1 MTRLSD
7 IVRKFLLG
15 FIVYFGLA
23 VASVL
28 LARVSH
34 NVAVFWPANA
44 VLVSMAMAMSRRDA
58 AILLFSGLIANAAT
72 QLVYGDIWQLAV
84 GFPLAN
90 FVEMVSVYTGFQLL
104 KFQSKPIV
112 TPRRGLVLLAVVALA
127 AVPAAGLGSLT
138 VSIVF
143 GGAFS
148 DAFVHW
154 WAGDIVSSMIVYLPV
169 FSAHRGTFAQNLK
182 RYLKKE
188 NIAEWAVLG
197 ASFGFGFVVLLFLHL
212 PPAIVLIF
220 PTLWLALKGKV
231 FEVAMVSSVLSL
243 ATSAA
248 VVMGYWPSIAV
259 DLPLRDAVFQQQT
272 LALFC
277 TFPSFLI
284 AVAISNLE
292 ISQANLAARKNVLD
306 ITLSNMNQGVSVFDE
321 NHNLVLWNEQ
331 YLQAFNMNESDV
343 FTGKSFLSLL
353 ELQKERGDFAGE
365 PMDLVNKIM
374 SHVRRGEAYLTDTVL
389 GTGRFIKTAHSPTP
403 VGGWIGTHED
413 VTDIRELEQRLAHES
428 LHDVLTGVP
437 NRRYFERE
445 LTERL
450 LMAQRNM
457 SPVALF
463 TLDLD
468 KFKVINDTYGHD
480 VGDDVLLRAAT
491 IIRDVVGQDDFVA
504 RMGGDEFIVIVSG
517 EHEIARLQR
526 VAKSLCERLDQTAR
540 IKGNLCVCRASVGV
554 AFSKDG
560 QVSRHDLLTQ
570 SDIALYTAKQAGRGS
585 YKVYDF
591 ASGQHQSN
599 QLAS

>member
-1 MTRLSD
+1 MKMAMNSLLLLVIVLTACTCEECFTYTLSPSEIEEIQTAQATQNQQIPLSD
-7 IVRKFLLG
+7 DKPTLTCLVTVDSDDFDILRILYDDVRD
-15 FIVYFGLA
+15 
-23 VASVL
+23 
-28 LARVSH
+28 
-34 NVAVFWPANA
+34 VFND
-44 VLVSMAMAMSRRDA
+44 S
-58 AILLFSGLIANAAT
+58 
-72 QLVYGDIWQLAV
+72 
-84 GFPLAN
+84 
-90 FVEMVSVYTGFQLL
+90 VSV
-104 KFQSKPIV
+104 S
-112 TPRRGLVLLAVVALA
+112 LVNSSSFIIDRYE
-127 AVPAAGLGSLT
+127 SLNL
-138 VSIVF
+138 VDF
-143 GGAFS
+143 
-148 DAFVHW
+148 
-154 WAGDIVSSMIVYLPV
+154 PV
-169 FSAHRGTFAQNLK
+169 CL
-182 RYLKKE
+182 
-188 NIAEWAVLG
+188 
-197 ASFGFGFVVLLFLHL
+197 
-212 PPAIVLIF
+212 
-220 PTLWLALKGKV
+220 
-231 FEVAMVSSVLSL
+231 
-243 ATSAA
+243 
-248 VVMGYWPSIAV
+248 
-259 DLPLRDAVFQQQT
+259 
-272 LALFC
+272 
-277 TFPSFLI
+277 
-284 AVAISNLE
+284 
-292 ISQANLAARKNVLD
+292 
-306 ITLSNMNQGVSVFDE
+306 VFDE

-343 FTGKSFLSLL
+343 FKGQSFLSLL